1 VLEVPTTSGSPE
13 PLEPLLS
20 HKPRSRRYTRQQN
33 AISVNIAPMID
44 MTFMMLIFFLVTRTI
59 QQPEG
64 TLSSRMPTDRGA
76 IAVALP
82 ISPVV
87 VRLAS
92 SGPESQECTIRI
104 DGVRVRPDGLP
115 ATGRRPGRDPNEAR
129 LRRRHADCPG
139 RRRDGPLGSCR
150 QRVERGRAGRVSQ
163 HCLQPVSA
171 AA

>member
-13 PLEPLLS
+13 PPEPLLS

-92 SGPESQECTIRI
+92 SGPESEESTIRI
-104 DGVRVRPDGLP
+104 DGFEFAPTDFLQLADALAEIQQKPGFDADTPIVLAADATVRWDHVVNAWNAAVR
-115 ATGRRPGRDPNEAR
+115 AEYRNIAFSR
-129 LRRRHADCPG
+129 
-139 RRRDGPLGSCR
+139 
-150 QRVERGRAGRVSQ
+150 
-163 HCLQPVSA
+163 
-171 AA
+171 